1 MNGGADIAAPTPDF
15 AAVSLPVAESSS
27 TATPS
32 AATSASMTTAAPP
45 GSASTSANAAWE
57 PAAAA
62 AAGLF
67 WAWSVALGVLLFAA
81 VWAWRGGWWQRL
93 ADSDPTGISAG
104 IVGLSLVITVWC
116 GARVRRLAAQC
127 RPGSDWH
134 RAYRQSCGL
143 QAERAAERL
152 ADRSHGPHETAW
164 WFAGATIKLGLL
176 GTVVGFIVMIGQ
188 LKLAANFDTA
198 QIQAMLAQMTLGMG
212 IALVTT
218 LVGLIAN
225 LWLGLQLLLLDRLAD
240 RVVGAIL
247 EAEAR

>member
-1 MNGGADIAAPTPDF
+1 MNTGAGIAAP
-15 AAVSLPVAESSS
+15 
-27 TATPS
+27 
-32 AATSASMTTAAPP
+32 ASHPA
-45 GSASTSANAAWE
+45 GSAL

-62 AAGLF
+62 PPAASPSSELFSEPAAVSSFIAPHEAWQPAATAAARLF
-67 WAWSVALGVLLFAA
+67 WAWAVALGVMLFAA
-81 VWAWRGGWWQRL
+81 AWAWRGGWWQRL

-104 IVGLSLVITVWC
+104 IVGLSFVITLWC
-116 GARVRRLAAQC
+116 GARVRRLAMEC
-127 RPGSDWH
+127 RPSGEW
-134 RAYRQSCGL
+134 RGAYRHGRAL
-143 QAERAAERL
+143 HAEQAAERL

-218 LVGLIAN
+218 LVGLVAN

-247 EAEAR
+247 EGEAR

>member
-1 MNGGADIAAPTPDF
+1 MNPGAQAAAP
-15 AAVSLPVAESSS
+15 
-27 TATPS
+27 
-32 AATSASMTTAAPP
+32 
-45 GSASTSANAAWE
+45 
-57 PAAAA
+57 AA
-62 AAGLF
+62 AAGLPSAPSPGERTSLPASPARPWTLADGAPAAAAGAAARLF
-67 WAWSVALGVLLFAA
+67 WGWAIALGVLLFAA
-81 VWAWRGGWWQRL
+81 TWAWRGGWWQRL
-93 ADSDPTGISAG
+93 ADSDPTGLSAG
-104 IVGLSLVITVWC
+104 ILGLSLVLTLWC
-116 GARVRRLAAQC
+116 GVRIRRLGAEC
-127 RPGSDWH
+127 RPAGAWRS
-134 RAYRQSCGL
+134 AYREGRRL
-143 QAERAAERL
+143 HVEQAAAHL

-188 LKLAANFDTA
+188 LELAANFDTA

-240 RVVGAIL
+240 RVAGAIL

>member
-1 MNGGADIAAPTPDF
+1 MNGGADVAAPPSDLV
-15 AAVSLPVAESSS
+15 AASLPGAASSS
-27 TATPS
+27 AATAAAATPS
-32 AATSASMTTAAPP
+32 PPTAAMPEP
-45 GSASTSANAAWE
+45 FAMHGAWQ

-104 IVGLSLVITVWC
+104 IVGLSLVLTLWC
-116 GARVRRLAAQC
+116 GVRVRRLAVQC
-127 RPGSDWH
+127 RPGSEWH
-134 RAYRQSCGL
+134 RAYRQACAL
-143 QAERAAERL
+143 QADRAAERL

-218 LVGLIAN
+218 LVGLVAN

-247 EAEAR
+247 EAEGR